1 MCGGGKLGLDFL
13 AGGRVRRLR
22 DKGGRGKRMEGVGEG
37 LRMWIIFCPSYWFF
51 SWDMSSLD
59 LFTYLLYDTLLTI
72 SHRKIS
78 DYFSKIVEAS
88 ETAFFRL
95 QISKKKNFTPG
106 ALPKICSPGQEIAFS
121 GPRYFFQT
129 LGLGFFAH
137 RSSRILNQ
145 H

>member
-1 MCGGGKLGLDFL
+1 
-13 AGGRVRRLR
+13 
-22 DKGGRGKRMEGVGEG
+22 MEGVGEG

-78 DYFSKIVEAS
+78 DYFSKIVGAS

-95 QISKKKNFTPG
+95 QISKKKKTS
-106 ALPKICSPGQEIAFS
+106 LL
-121 GPRYFFQT
+121 GPSQKFAPQVRKLRFQAQDTFFKPWAWVF
-129 LGLGFFAH
+129 LLIGLLV
-137 RSSRILNQ
+137 S
-145 H
+145 